1 MTSTAGSANQQTR
14 PLRPKL
20 QPGVYVFASA
30 PLDYDVASLAPLALF
45 REREGGSLIIEEEA
59 ALQAHLEILFRAAWL
74 TLEVDSDL
82 AEVGLT
88 ARVSTALAQAG
99 IACNVVAAARHDH
112 LFVPYAEGPRALGIL
127 QNLDAAS

>member
-1 MTSTAGSANQQTR
+1 MRGADDREPRPIR
-14 PLRPKL
+14 PLL
-20 QPGVYVFASA
+20 HPGVYAFASV
-30 PLDYDVASLAPLALF
+30 PFDFDLTSLAPLAFF
-45 REREGGSLIIEEEA
+45 REREGLSLILEEDA
-59 ALQAHLEILFRAAWL
+59 AQQAQLKILFRAAWI

-112 LFVPYAEGPRALGIL
+112 LFVPVEEGPRALAIL
-127 QNLDAAS
+127 QNLAPSP